1 MHKRSIC
8 RLCSSTELVLAFPM
22 PECRPVDAYHFAA
35 NDNFVKHSYPMDLYL
50 CKNCGHAQLL
60 DVVSPDIL
68 FGDYIYTSS
77 SSPDL
82 DSHFSNYAEHLAA
95 FMGLN
100 ENSLVVDIGSNDG
113 LFLTKFKQTNAQLL
127 GVDPAQRAVA
137 IAESRGI
144 TTEVGF
150 VSERITQRIVEKYGK
165 ADLVTANNVFSH
177 NDDLRGF
184 AENVRELLKP
194 EGVFVFEV
202 SYLLS
207 LVKNKVADYIYHEH
221 LAHHSVLPLKRF
233 FQSLGMKLFR
243 IENINTKG
251 GSIRGYA
258 SFEGSSYIIDKSV
271 SNFIQKEYD
280 YQLYD
285 LETYRKLRAFYD
297 DLCSKINSY
306 LREIHASGKLIASY
320 GASATSTVLNKMCD
334 IDPYI
339 SFIVDDNQARQ
350 GLLSPSANIPVVG
363 KDLLSIHKPEVV
375 FISSWR
381 FADMIIKSNK
391 EYLEQ
396 GGKFLVPLPVLREVQ
411 LDSNSY
417 L

>member
-1 MHKRSIC
+1 MHKRTIC

-22 PECRPVDAYHFAA
+22 PECRPVDAYHYAA
-35 NDNFVKHSYPMDLYL
+35 TDNFVKHSYPMDLYL

-82 DSHFSNYAEHLAA
+82 ESHFTNYAACLITYLR
-95 FMGLN
+95 LN
-100 ENSLVVDIGSNDG
+100 ENSFVVDIGSNDG

-144 TTEVGF
+144 ATEVGF
-150 VSERITQRIVEKYGK
+150 LSEKITQFIVEKYGK

-221 LAHHSVLPLKRF
+221 LAHHSVYPLKRF

-243 IENINTKG
+243 VENISTKG
-251 GSIRGYA
+251 GSIRGFA
-258 SFEGSSYIIDKSV
+258 SLEKSSHIVDKSV
-271 SNFIQKEYD
+271 ADFIQKEND
-280 YQLYD
+280 CELYD
-285 LETYRKLRAFYD
+285 LQTYHKLRAFYD
-297 DLCSKINSY
+297 DLCAKINTY
-306 LREIHASGKLIASY
+306 LRELHASGKLIASY
-320 GASATSTVLNKMCD
+320 GASATSTVLNRMCD

-350 GLLSPSANIPVVG
+350 GLLSPSKNIPVVG

-381 FADMIIKSNK
+381 FADMIIKSNRQ
-391 EYLEQ
+391 YLEQ
-396 GGKFLVPLPVLREVQ
+396 GGKFLVPLPDLCEVN